1 MYNLNRYRNRDR
13 DRRYSKRNCQNAVPA
28 LTSDL
33 SAIALATVE
42 ATLRGNLK
50 REFGAILTS
59 DATYAV
65 ASNVS
70 SWSNQRL

>member
-28 LTSDL
+28 LTS
-33 SAIALATVE
+33 E